1 MKALRNFF
9 IGMFATVTVAVA
21 AKDAHVAWD
30 PSADAALIPLT
41 YNLFIYTNNPTD
53 GTTNGAIAIYTTTN
67 TTVAITNLNTST
79 LYYANVNC
87 HDTNGLASDLSN
99 TVSFV
104 FPAAPKKLR
113 ITP

>member
-9 IGMFATVTVAVA
+9 IGATALVAVTVS
-21 AKDAHVAWD
+21 AKDAKVTWD
-30 PSADAALIPLT
+30 PSADAALTPLT

-67 TTVAITNLNTST
+67 LLVTITNLNPST

-87 HDTNGLASDLSN
+87 QDTNGLTSDQSN
-99 TVSFV
+99 TASFL

-113 ITP
+113 LTP